1 MESDSITREKTKTL
15 FGYELTPRQN
25 LLLNHLLP
33 SVLASLLFI
42 FIIAADIGVIFRHCK
57 DDDPIWASLTLFCMY
72 LPVIGSLIIILTD
85 ADYWP
90 DPENMTRENCAW
102 MMKKILGHLLFP
114 VWSMWRFA
122 ERIFW
127 TIEAAINT
135 NDNQR
140 LDEALG
146 KLIEPRL
153 IELYVFLQA
162 YLHSLPQVL
171 LQLHILMRHNS
182 NIDKESKITQAF
194 SILINLSKVA
204 VTTTYY
210 QRFKAQKFTG
220 SEYPWL
226 KSKKIMRSKM
236 FGAKEPSE
244 VDGQNLLLRRTIS
257 SQKRVIE
264 SRRNDEIS
272 RLYDIEPAIRAERRR
287 SSDIYLEPDS
297 LTEDDV
303 VVRRQNTE
311 THWERSISYISRM
324 STMLRNKVEPHLAV
338 DGSSSTNFK
347 IVRANYVKGLE
358 EDDLAGRVTAFLWWF
373 TFLLSRIL
381 AISAFAYF
389 FFNVCVGLLIS
400 HVLIVIAALAYDVK
414 TDKIKQDKFAFFIF
428 IGIVYVFC
436 IIEFKIRFKKVKWIY
451 FGYFGLMYL
460 ENFVMCLVW
469 YCKEIESL
477 ENDYWYRYIFYAI
490 VTSHIL
496 SLSAM
501 IFYYI
506 LTRPKSVFIRVAS

>member
-1 MESDSITREKTKTL
+1 MESDSIIREKTKTL

-42 FIIAADIGVIFRHCK
+42 FIIAADIGVIFRHYK

-72 LPVIGSLIIILTD
+72 LPALGSLVIILTD

-90 DPENMTRENCAW
+90 DPENMTKENFVW
-102 MMKKILGHLLFP
+102 MIKKILGHLLFP

-127 TIEAAINT
+127 TIEAVMNT
-135 NDNQR
+135 NNDQR

-146 KLIEPRL
+146 KLTEPRL

-182 NIDKESKITQAF
+182 DIDKESKITQTL

-226 KSKKIMRSKM
+226 KPKKVMRSKM
-236 FGAKEPSE
+236 GSE

-257 SQKRVIE
+257 SQKRAIE
-264 SRRNDEIS
+264 SRPNDDIS
-272 RLYDIEPAIRAERRR
+272 HLYDIQPAIKTERRR
-287 SSDIYLEPDS
+287 SSDIYLEPDP
-297 LTEDDV
+297 LIEDDT
-303 VVRRQNTE
+303 VVRRQNSTNP
-311 THWERSISYISRM
+311 WERSVSYISRL
-324 STMLRNKVEPHLAV
+324 SIMLRNKVEPHLAV
-338 DGSSSTNFK
+338 DGSSSANFR
-347 IVRANYVKGLE
+347 IARVSYVKGLE
-358 EDDLAGRVTAFLWWF
+358 EDDLAGRITAFLWWF
-373 TFLLSRIL
+373 TFLLSRVL

-389 FFNVCVGLLIS
+389 FFSTCVGLLIT
-400 HVLIVIAALAYDVK
+400 HILIVIAALVYDVK
-414 TDKIKQDKFAFFIF
+414 TDKIRRDKSAFFVF
-428 IGIVYVFC
+428 IGVVYVFC

-451 FGYFGLMYL
+451 LGYFGLMYL

-477 ENDYWYRYIFYAI
+477 ENDYWYRYIFYVI
-490 VTSHIL
+490 VASHVL

-506 LTRPKSVFIRVAS
+506 LTRPKSVAIRVAS